1 MSAQGSAIF
10 HSPAKETERKKQNT
24 SKRIGRD
31 RKQKRKLTAK
41 KGRGWCQEK
50 HDNGKLCAYG
60 SCAVTMVRKLVIL
73 KLAEQKSEGKSHS
86 DKATTEGFRRVVIS
100 QFSR

>member
-1 MSAQGSAIF
+1 MNKGQQYSTAQQR
-10 HSPAKETERKKQNT
+10 KERKKQNT

-41 KGRGWCQEK
+41 KGHGWCQEK

-86 DKATTEGFRRVVIS
+86 DKAMTKGFRRVIS